1 MPYKDKERT
10 REYIRQRRASHVKN
24 GLCIDC
30 NQPLAKGSKSRCLL
44 HLDRCMRA
52 RRKYYANAE
61 YKLVVQ
67 EYSRARYYK
76 LKAENR
82 CVRCGKPLDDESR
95 IGARCINC
103 YEQTESYE

>member
-1 MPYKDKERT
+1 MPYKDKGRQ
-10 REYIRQRRASHVKN
+10 REYQRQRRASHVKR

-30 NQPLAKGSKSRCLL
+30 NQPLAKESKCRCLF
-44 HLDRCMRA
+44 HVDSHMRA
-52 RRKYYANAE
+52 KRKYYANTE
-61 YKLVVQ
+61 TKLAVQ
-67 EYSRARYYK
+67 KHALARYYK

-103 YEQTESYE
+103 YEQVESYE